1 MNKKVYLFAIASF
14 VVGAAELILGG
25 ILDLIADALRVPLSK
40 AGLLISI
47 FSLVYAV
54 SAPVVL
60 TATAK
65 VERKKVY
72 MWSLVVFLL
81 SNILAAASMNY
92 TMLFLSRILAA
103 ASGSSIIILSTTLA
117 ARIVKPEYQGR
128 AIGVVFMGISASLVL
143 GIPLGIY
150 IGNNLGWREV
160 FAVIAILTGIIIAVM
175 WFTMDR
181 MQPTVPL
188 PLKQQLKA
196 VRGSKMV
203 AIHLTTLFVLA
214 GHLTLYAYFTPFLQ
228 ETFGLSS
235 NMVMLVYGI
244 FGIAAVAGG
253 GLGGVISDKWNPAGA
268 VVAVISLFLIS
279 MAVLPLAVNLPFA
292 AFLVLMIVWSAL
304 SWAVSAVQNNL
315 IIHSSPEN
323 SEILISTNSA
333 ITHLGISIGSYVG
346 GLVIQGS
353 SVLYNGWAGSI
364 FVLLGLICSLF
375 AVTRQDSISSQAE
388 SSLKA

>member
-25 ILDLIADALRVPLSK
+25 ILDLIADALKVPLSK

-103 ASGSSIIILSTTLA
+103 ASGSAIIILSTTLA

-150 IGNNLGWREV
+150 IGNSFGWREV
-160 FAVIAILTGIIIAVM
+160 FAVIAILTGIIIAAM

-181 MQPTVPL
+181 MQPSPPL

-196 VRGSKMV
+196 IRGSKMV
-203 AIHLTTLFVLA
+203 AIHLATLFVLA

-268 VVAVISLFLIS
+268 VIAVISLFLIS
-279 MAVLPLAVNLPFA
+279 MLVLPLAVNLPFA
-292 AFLVLMIVWSAL
+292 AFLVLMIMWSAL
-304 SWAVSAVQNNL
+304 SWALSPVQNNL

-333 ITHLGISIGSYVG
+333 VTHLGISIGSYVG
-346 GLVIQGS
+346 GLIIQGS

-375 AVTRQDSISSQAE
+375 AVTRQTSITSQAE
-388 SSLKA
+388 PSLKA